1 VRAAWIS
8 FVGRIIAQL
17 TGSAATIL
25 LGLMLLHRYQ
35 PKHTTDEET
44 VRTPRASAQITTP
57 SRPRRA
63 QDRSVAVLP
72 LENFSADRKQDY
84 LADAMTEALIAA
96 LSQADGL
103 HVISRTSS
111 MQYKGVRKPLTD
123 VGRELGVDWIVE
135 SSMLVAED
143 RIRVIAQLIDTTTDE
158 HIWAATYDR
167 RFRDVLSVQA
177 ELVSAIAGEV
187 NGAIAEGPRR
197 LAESGAGEE
206 ARRVEPVSRQA
217 VGTAVG
223 TAGSTRRR

>member
-1 VRAAWIS
+1 
-8 FVGRIIAQL
+8 
-17 TGSAATIL
+17 
-25 LGLMLLHRYQ
+25 
-35 PKHTTDEET
+35 
-44 VRTPRASAQITTP
+44 
-57 SRPRRA
+57 
-63 QDRSVAVLP
+63 
-72 LENFSADRKQDY
+72 
-84 LADAMTEALIAA
+84 
-96 LSQADGL
+96 
-103 HVISRTSS
+103 